1 MLQKQSSVAFA
12 PISDDFDAS
21 SSANA
26 TQRKTGLLK
35 SARGMG
41 VQNQGRSHARERGD
55 WHLLDKKNK
64 KIIKKKRREPLY
76 LLTFC
81 LIQNPP
87 FFYHSAI
94 GGLPYSSK
102 SIFKAFTNNS
112 HVDNSFSAPITFSSL
127 YTFSRITGGLTAAS
141 GGTGTCLIKKNKK
154 IKK

>member
-1 MLQKQSSVAFA
+1 MLQKKGSVAFDT
-12 PISDDFDAS
+12 ISNDFDFAS
-21 SSANA
+21 SRANA
-26 TQRKTGLLK
+26 THRKTGLLK

-41 VQNQGRSHARERGD
+41 VQNQGGSHARERGD

-94 GGLPYSSK
+94 GGLPYSSNK
-102 SIFKAFTNNS
+102 HIQGF
-112 HVDNSFSAPITFSSL
+112 
-127 YTFSRITGGLTAAS
+127 YQQLTRR
-141 GGTGTCLIKKNKK
+141 
-154 IKK
+154 